1 MRPGQQDARL
11 VGTVALITG
20 GGRGIGRLLGQAL
33 AGAGASVGLIARS
46 AGELAESVRLI
57 TEAGGH
63 AAAAVA
69 DASSPAAIER
79 AVSDMHDRLGPVSL
93 LVNNAGIGGPVG
105 NAWDVPADAWW
116 QTIEVNLG
124 SAFLCTRL
132 VLPGMAARGAG
143 RIINGTSNAGVL
155 RWPQSSAYAVSKAAM
170 IKLTENVAAEARRS
184 GAGIFSVDPGLL
196 PIGLSAAAVAGTATP
211 GSGEARRDAWIRQQ
225 LAAGRGAEPASVTR
239 LIIQI
244 AAGDAD
250 ELSGC
255 HLSVHDD
262 LDTMLALA
270 RVYQSAIYTACA
282 GTSPS
287 APHQQPADRQATSA
301 RQTVAT
307 RPRQPLATSAHA
319 RRHQPTEPTG
329 SGWSAARQSPGSA
342 AQGRSRG

>member
-1 MRPGQQDARL
+1 MPYASTPVSVVHVDPAQLARRTAL
-11 VGTVALITG
+11 VTG
-20 GGRGIGRLLGQAL
+20 AGNGLGRAIAIAL
-33 AGAGASVGLIARS
+33 AGAGARVILVGRTGKTLAETANLIADEDKTRVAVCDVSS
-46 AGELAESVRLI
+46 AEAVDGLRDSLAPEDV
-57 TEAGGH
+57 
-63 AAAAVA
+63 
-69 DASSPAAIER
+69 D
-79 AVSDMHDRLGPVSL
+79 L

-143 RIINGTSNAGVL
+143 RIINVTSNAGVL

-170 IKLTENVAAEARRS
+170 IKLTENVATEARRS
-184 GAGIFSVDPGLL
+184 GVGIFSIDPGLL
-196 PIGLSAAAVAGTATP
+196 PIGLSATAVAGTATP

-239 LIIQI
+239 LMIRI
-244 AAGDAD
+244 AVGDAD

-270 RVYQSAIYTACA
+270 RHRPERDLYRLRRYQPGGTAPTTGRTA
-282 GTSPS
+282 RPPGPVQPWLRDRSHPWRPAHMHDDTS
-287 APHQQPADRQATSA
+287 
-301 RQTVAT
+301 
-307 RPRQPLATSAHA
+307 
-319 RRHQPTEPTG
+319 RR
-329 SGWSAARQSPGSA
+329 
-342 AQGRSRG
+342 

>member
-1 MRPGQQDARL
+1 MRPGPQDARL
-11 VGTVALITG
+11 AGTVALITG

-57 TEAGGH
+57 TAAGGH
-63 AAAAVA
+63 AAAAAA
-69 DASSPAAIER
+69 DASSPAAIKR

-132 VLPGMAARGAG
+132 VLPGMAARGTG
-143 RIINGTSNAGVL
+143 RIINVTSNAGVL
-155 RWPQSSAYAVSKAAM
+155 WWPQSSAYAVSKAAM

-184 GAGIFSVDPGLL
+184 RVGIFSVDPGLL
-196 PIGLSAAAVAGTATP
+196 PIGLSAAAVAGTAAR
-211 GSGEARRDAWIRQQ
+211 GSGEAQRDAWIRQQ
-225 LAAGRGAEPASVTR
+225 LAAGRGAEPASVTG
-239 LIIQI
+239 LIVRI

-270 RVYQSAIYTACA
+270 RRLPERDIYRLRRYQPA
-282 GTSPS
+282 GTGVSGAAGRRR
-287 APHQQPADRQATSA
+287 AP
-301 RQTVAT
+301 
-307 RPRQPLATSAHA
+307 
-319 RRHQPTEPTG
+319 G
-329 SGWSAARQSPGSA
+329 AA
-342 AQGRSRG
+342 GRC

>member
-1 MRPGQQDARL
+1 MSPRQHDARL
-11 VGTVALITG
+11 AGAVALITG

-46 AGELAESVRLI
+46 PGELAESVRLI

-63 AAAAVA
+63 AAA
-69 DASSPAAIER
+69 DASSPAAIKR
-79 AVSDMHDRLGPVSL
+79 AVSDLHDRLGPVSL
-93 LVNNAGIGGPVG
+93 LVNNAGIGGPAG
-105 NAWDVPADAWW
+105 NVWDVPADAWW

-143 RIINGTSNAGVL
+143 RIINVTSNAGVR

-184 GAGIFSVDPGLL
+184 AVGIFSVDPGLL

-211 GSGEARRDAWIRQQ
+211 GSAEARRDAWIRQQ

-239 LIIQI
+239 LIVRI
-244 AAGDAD
+244 AVGDAD
-250 ELSGC
+250 DLSGC

-262 LDTMLALA
+262 LDTMLVLA
-270 RVYQSAIYTACA
+270 KRLPGRDVYRLRRY
-282 GTSPS
+282 PL
-287 APHQQPADRQATSA
+287 
-301 RQTVAT
+301 TVVK
-307 RPRQPLATSAHA
+307 
-319 RRHQPTEPTG
+319 G
-329 SGWSAARQSPGSA
+329 SS
-342 AQGRSRG
+342 

>member
-1 MRPGQQDARL
+1 MRPGPHDAPL
-11 VGTVALITG
+11 ADTVALITG

-33 AGAGASVGLIARS
+33 AGAGAYVGLIARS

-57 TEAGGH
+57 TEAGGQ
-63 AAAAVA
+63 AAAATA
-69 DASSPAAIER
+69 DASSPAAIKR
-79 AVSDMHDRLGPVSL
+79 AISEMHDQLGPVSL

-105 NAWDVPADAWW
+105 NAWDVAPDAWW

-143 RIINGTSNAGVL
+143 RIINVTSNAGVL
-155 RWPQSSAYAVSKAAM
+155 RWPQSPAYAVSKAAT

-184 GAGIFSVDPGLL
+184 GVGIFSVDPGLL
-196 PIGLSAAAVAGTATP
+196 PIGLSAGAVAGTATP
-211 GSGEARRDAWIRQQ
+211 GSSEARRDAWIRRQ
-225 LAAGRGAEPASVTR
+225 LAAGRGAEPASVSR
-239 LIIQI
+239 LVIRL

-270 RVYQSAIYTACA
+270 RRRPEQDIYRLRRY
-282 GTSPS
+282 
-287 APHQQPADRQATSA
+287 QPAG
-301 RQTVAT
+301 
-307 RPRQPLATSAHA
+307 
-319 RRHQPTEPTG
+319 G
-329 SGWSAARQSPGSA
+329 SFD
-342 AQGRSRG
+342 